1 MNLPRLA
8 SLVLNPLLLGIRAS
22 FLVCGVAVAFLVAY
36 VVVESAIHI
45 QDLLARV
52 VFDEPWFS
60 N

>member
-1 MNLPRLA
+1 MNLPRIA
-8 SLVLNPLLLGIRAS
+8 SLILNPLLLGIRAS
-22 FLVCGVAVAFLVAY
+22 FLICGVAVSLLVAY
-36 VVVESAIHI
+36 AVVETAIHI